1 VVSAATAHWP
11 CRCMLAPPMNVHP
24 VQFHV
29 EPSRMLRVQV
39 VVRLA
44 LLAALAVIGCSSV
57 YWLLYLALP
66 AGAALF
72 LSRDGAERYLVEDS
86 RGVLRV
92 LRWLAGAY
100 AYLWLLTDALPN
112 ADVRG
117 PVELTVEVGG
127 RPTVGSALLRL
138 ATSLPALVLLVAL
151 SIAASLLWI
160 VGAIWIL
167 VTERMPPAI
176 ADFIA
181 MKLRYQFRAVAYH
194 LSLVEA
200 YPSLPEEP
208 LSHSPRSTV

>member
-1 VVSAATAHWP
+1 
-11 CRCMLAPPMNVHP
+11 MNPHP

-29 EPSRMLRVQV
+29 NPSRMQRVQV

-44 LLAALAVIGCSSV
+44 LLAALAAIGCSSV

-72 LSRDGAERYLVEDS
+72 LSRDGGERYLGEDS
-86 RGVLRV
+86 RAVLRV

-112 ADVRG
+112 ADPGG
-117 PVELTVEVGG
+117 PVELTVQVGG
-127 RPTVGSALLRL
+127 RPTVASALIRL
-138 ATSLPALVLLVAL
+138 VTSLPALVLLVVL

-160 VGAIWIL
+160 IGAVWIL
-167 VTERMPPAI
+167 ATERLPPAI

-194 LSLVEA
+194 LSLVEP

-208 LSHSPRSTV
+208 LAHSPGSAV